1 MMRVWRRVLHARIG
15 VWFDM
20 ATRIGGE
27 LTVKAYVEADVVTN
41 LHAGAFGQ
49 GRQGLRPA
57 SRDDQRLQ
65 HARQG

>member
-27 LTVKAYVEADVVTN
+27 LTVKAYVEADVVTH
-41 LHAGAFGQ
+41 LHAGAFG
-49 GRQGLRPA
+49 QGLRPA